1 MRDPDTVESYFLEYY
16 QVIKEREG
24 LNSQDIYIAR
34 DIVKNGKNKR
44 DLDPYEI
51 GEGEDD
57 TGDSDVS
64 NFIGSDCDDFNDT
77 SRVKSVKR
85 KKCTKKL
92 ISIKGKVV
100 KDKKKDFV
108 GWGSRSLIDF
118 LQNIGRDTTKAF
130 SEIEVAS
137 IVNDYCHKN
146 HLFDPKKNKT
156 VICDTNLNT
165 LLRRKKV
172 QKNNIPKLLAS
183 HFVDNFEETDSSS
196 EERDDDEAF
205 KFRKHRN
212 LNSTIK
218 SCQNVCSEELR
229 SGFAAIVSSN
239 IKLVY
244 LKRSLIEE
252 LLKQP
257 ETDGKVLGSY
267 VRIKSDPNDYLQK
280 NSHLLVQVKGNL
292 GLCLS
297 YWSEKIN
304 HNFFY

>member
-24 LNSQDIYIAR
+24 LNSQDVYIAR
-34 DIVKNGKNKR
+34 GIVKNGKNKC
-44 DLDPYEI
+44 DLDPYER

-57 TGDSDVS
+57 TDDSGVS
-64 NFIGSDCDDFNDT
+64 NFIGSDCDDFVDT

-92 ISIKGKVV
+92 KSIKGKVA

-118 LQNIGRDTTKAF
+118 LKNIGRDTTKVF

-137 IVNDYCHKN
+137 IVLEYCHKN
-146 HLFDPKKNKT
+146 QLFDPKKKKM
-156 VICDTNLNT
+156 VICDANLRT
-165 LLRRKKV
+165 LLRRKTV
-172 QKNNIPKLLAS
+172 NKNNIQKLLAS

-196 EERDDDEAF
+196 EERDDNEAF
-205 KFRKHRN
+205 KFRKHGN

-218 SCQNVCSEELR
+218 SCQNVRSEELP
-229 SGFAAIVSSN
+229 SGFAAIISSN

-257 ETDGKVLGSY
+257 ETSDGKVLGSY

-280 NSHLLVQVKGNL
+280 NSHLLLEVIGNL
-292 GLCLS
+292 GLRL
-297 YWSEKIN
+297 KLLV
-304 HNFFY
+304 